1 LPKGFF
7 ALLPKRIASE
17 PAMSTKTLA
26 QMLQK
31 DLINATNLENLLRLE
46 REQLEQRN
54 IAALSALLLQ
64 KAEILADIE
73 LNDDHRRKLLASAG
87 LPADNRH
94 LHDYCKDIGLDALY
108 EQLQQ
113 QFRKCAEL
121 TDINGAI
128 VHRSRLNNRQIL
140 DILQGKNAQSSVYTS
155 HGDTNKTSE
164 SRALAKA

>member
-1 LPKGFF
+1 
-7 ALLPKRIASE
+7 
-17 PAMSTKTLA
+17 MSTKTLA

-46 REQLEQRN
+46 REHLEKRD
-54 IAALSALLLQ
+54 IASLSTLLLQ

-73 LNDDHRRKLLASAG
+73 LNDDNRRKLLASSG
-87 LPADNRH
+87 LPTDNRQ
-94 LHDYCKDIGLDALY
+94 LRDYCIDTGLDVLY

-113 QFRKCAEL
+113 QLRKCAEL
-121 TDINGAI
+121 TGINGAI

-155 HGDTNKTSE
+155 HGDTHKTSE
-164 SRALAKA
+164 SKALAKA